1 MSVSK
6 KLLATALVLIF
17 VAGLATVAFAQ
28 GKPGEKAPKVVIGNK
43 TAALGDILEGQDV
56 LYTFKIKNGGTA
68 DLQILS
74 VKPG

>member
-6 KLLATALVLIF
+6 RLLATVLVLIF
-17 VAGLATVAFAQ
+17 VACLVTVAFAQ

-43 TAALGDILEGQDV
+43 TANLGDILEGQDV
-56 LYTFKIKNGGTA
+56 LYNFKIKNGGDV
-68 DLQILS
+68 DLQILN